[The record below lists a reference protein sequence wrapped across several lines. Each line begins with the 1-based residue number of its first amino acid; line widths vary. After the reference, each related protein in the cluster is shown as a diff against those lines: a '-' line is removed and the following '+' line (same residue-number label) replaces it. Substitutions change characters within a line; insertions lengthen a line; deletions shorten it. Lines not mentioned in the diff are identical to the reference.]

1 MKLINRFLT
10 ALALLCTAGCT
21 NAKNQTVELPDNAV
35 LLDVRSVEEFQ
46 SGHLPGAV
54 NLPLPEISA
63 KAADRFPDRN
73 VPLYLYCRSGRRS
86 ENARRILQ
94 DAGYSNVHNLGGF
107 EEAGRKLNM
116 KADIQP

>member
-1 MKLINRFLT
+1 MKLINRFLS
-10 ALALLCTAGCT
+10 ALALLCAAGCT

-73 VPLYLYCRSGRRS
+73 APLYLYCRSGRRVQIAM
-86 ENARRILQ
+86 EILKKQ
-94 DAGYSNVHNLGGF
+94 GYTNLVNLGGF
-107 EEAGRKLNM
+107 EEAKKFMEQVN
-116 KADIQP
+116 KK